1 MQLETK
7 SRTVSSPDLLLS
19 KATLRAAHLLHL
31 SNAEL
36 SDVLGVS
43 EASLSRASNTG
54 APLSQNPKVHEV
66 MALFIRLYR
75 SLDAITGGDD
85 AVSASWLRN
94 QNTALGTRPITAI
107 RTLSGLFDTIAYL
120 DARRAV
126 V

>member
-1 MQLETK
+1 MLLETK
-7 SRTVSSPDLLLS
+7 SHTTTAPDQLLT

-31 SNAEL
+31 NNAEM

-75 SLDAITGGDD
+75 ALDAITGGDD
-85 AVSASWLRN
+85 QVSASWLRN
-94 QNTALGTRPITAI
+94 ENTALGTRPIKAI

-120 DARRAV
+120 DARRAIV
-126 V
+126 